1 MAAAMI
7 ATAARGCVALI
18 AVAVAVAVAA
28 VRLQEKGYAEPAL
41 RHGCF
46 RRIRPHF

>member
-1 MAAAMI
+1 MI

-18 AVAVAVAVAA
+18 AVAA

-46 RRIRPHF
+46 RRIRLHF